1 MLNVEGLSS
10 FVLNPIAL
18 SKMEALNYSLY
29 QIPALKGSFY
39 TDAQVA
45 TNVKPIISRIK
56 ASAYYPKVIAYSN
69 RMGMPVEFLTAIIG
83 TESGGNNVGENSF
96 GAIGLTQMTRATA
109 YDTILAE
116 EKLGFLMDFEKD
128 YIKKLVPA
136 FKTKNFAIKG
146 GVFDGL
152 YPVSRGSTIW
162 NQLGTALKDPEFNI
176 FMSSMRLSQLAYQ
189 FRDSKGTPQLHKVL
203 GRYNGT
209 IATGQRVAKYKNA
222 WDAAAASDVP
232 TETRNYIKKVLGTNG
247 FLDVMTR

>member
-1 MLNVEGLSS
+1 MPSAEDLSLSALNL
-10 FVLNPIAL
+10 IAFN
-18 SKMEALNYSLY
+18 KMERSNYSLY
-29 QIPALKGSFY
+29 AIPALKANFY
-39 TDAQVA
+39 SDAQVT
-45 TNVKPIISRIK
+45 TNVKPIVSRIK
-56 ASAYYPKVIAYSN
+56 ASAYYPKVIAYAN
-69 RMGMPVEFLTAIIG
+69 RMGMPPEFLTAIIG
-83 TESGGNNVGENSF
+83 TESGGYNVGENSF

-189 FRDSKGTPQLHKVL
+189 FRDSQGTPQLHKVL

>member
-1 MLNVEGLSS
+1 
-10 FVLNPIAL
+10 
-18 SKMEALNYSLY
+18 MEALKFSLY
-29 QIPALKGSFY
+29 KIPALKASFY

-69 RMGMPVEFLTAIIG
+69 RMGMPVEFLVAIIG

-109 YDTILAE
+109 YDTILKE
-116 EKLGFLMDFEKD
+116 VKLGFLMDFEKD
-128 YIKKLVPA
+128 YIKKMVPA
-136 FKTKNFAIKG
+136 LKTKNFAIKA
-146 GVFDGL
+146 GVFEGL

-189 FRDSKGTPQLHKVL
+189 FRDSQGVPQLHKVL

-209 IATGQRVAKYKNA
+209 IATGERVAKYKNA
-222 WDAAAASDVP
+222 WDAASASDVP
-232 TETRNYIKKVLGTNG
+232 TETRNYIKKVLGVNG

>member
-1 MLNVEGLSS
+1 MEGLNS
-10 FVLNPIAL
+10 FVLNLIAL
-18 SKMEALNYSLY
+18 SKMEAFKFSLY
-29 QIPALKGSFY
+29 KIPALKASFY

-69 RMGMPVEFLTAIIG
+69 RMGMPVEFLVAIIG

-109 YDTILAE
+109 YDTILKE
-116 EKLGFLMDFEKD
+116 VKLGFLMDFEKD
-128 YIKKLVPA
+128 YIKKMVPA
-136 FKTKNFAIKG
+136 FKTKNFAIKA
-146 GVFDGL
+146 GVFEGL

-189 FRDSKGTPQLHKVL
+189 FRDSQGVPQLHKVL

-209 IATGQRVAKYKNA
+209 IATGERVAKYKNA

-232 TETRNYIKKVLGTNG
+232 TETRNYIKKVLGVNG

>member
-1 MLNVEGLSS
+1 
-10 FVLNPIAL
+10 
-18 SKMEALNYSLY
+18 MEALKFSLY
-29 QIPALKGSFY
+29 KIPALKASFY

-69 RMGMPVEFLTAIIG
+69 RMGMPVEFLVAIIG

-109 YDTILAE
+109 YDTILKE
-116 EKLGFLMDFEKD
+116 VKLGFLMDFEKD
-128 YIKKLVPA
+128 YIKKMVPA
-136 FKTKNFAIKG
+136 LKTKNFAIKA
-146 GVFDGL
+146 GVFEGL

-176 FMSSMRLSQLAYQ
+176 FMSSMRLSQLAYD
-189 FRDSKGTPQLHKVL
+189 FRDSQGVPQLHKVL

-209 IATGQRVAKYKNA
+209 IATGERVAKYKNA

-232 TETRNYIKKVLGTNG
+232 TETRNYIKKVLGVNG